1 MSHLS
6 NTDNWIVVITT
17 LAVIATCIGVHFEV
31 LSRCSRY
38 LPIVSHRRRRRVLF
52 LILIILLTHVI
63 DMWLF
68 ALGYFALVE
77 LGGIGTLLGMEV
89 PTLPDLAYFSATVY
103 TTVGFGD
110 VVPSGAIRFMSGMEA
125 ITGLV
130 LITWS
135 ASFTFLEMQR
145 DWPAGPRQ

>member
-6 NTDNWIVVITT
+6 NTHNWIVFVST
-17 LAVIATCIGVHFEV
+17 LAVVALCIGVHFEI
-31 LSRCSRY
+31 LSRCSRL
-38 LPIVSHRRRRRVLF
+38 LPVVSHRRRRRVLF
-52 LILIILLTHVI
+52 LILIILLTHAV

-68 ALGYFALVE
+68 AFGYFFLVE
-77 LGGIGTLLGMEV
+77 LGGIGTLVGMEV

-110 VVPSGAIRFMSGMEA
+110 VVPSGPIRFMTGMEA